1 VAPGAPTDFPGR
13 GIEVVKILL
22 LSRYSSLGASSRYR
36 CFQYLPYLR
45 GLGHTVEVAPLL
57 SDVYLQRLYAGKSVP
72 VLDVVA
78 AYVRRK
84 LLLLQKRKYDLLW
97 IQYEAFPWVPY
108 WMESILLLSSVPF
121 VLDYDDA
128 TFHRYD
134 RQPSALV
141 RKLLGGKID
150 RLMRRSACVI
160 AGNEYLASRARET
173 GARKVELLPT
183 VIDLEK
189 YPLAPSPQNTEFT
202 IGWIGT
208 PRTVHYLN
216 EIREALQIVARDGG
230 IRLVTIGTPGFQMEG
245 VRCENRPWSESTEVE
260 EMQKF
265 DVGVMP
271 LVDGAWER
279 GKCGFKLIQY
289 MACSCPVVGSP
300 VGVNKEIIRPGVNGF
315 TATTTAEWVDALR
328 ILKADKL
335 GRQRMGAEGRR
346 IVEQNYCLKR
356 TAPALARMLEEA
368 AKSRSF
374 EKGS

>member
-1 VAPGAPTDFPGR
+1 MR
-13 GIEVVKILL
+13 ILL
-22 LSRYSSLGASSRYR
+22 LSRYAPLGASSRYR
-36 CFQYLPYLR
+36 CYQYLPYLR

-57 SDVYLQRLYAGKSVP
+57 SDGYLRRLYTAQTIPALEVIGS
-72 VLDVVA
+72 
-78 AYVRRK
+78 YIHRK
-84 LLLLQKRKYDLLW
+84 LLLLQKRKYDLVW

-108 WMESILLLSSVPF
+108 WMESILLSSSVPVVF
-121 VLDYDDA
+121 DYDDA

-134 RQPSALV
+134 QHPSALV

-160 AGNEYLASRARET
+160 AGNEYLASRAREA
-173 GARKVELLPT
+173 GASKVEILPT
-183 VIDLEK
+183 VVDLEK
-189 YPLAPSPQNTEFT
+189 YPVVPLPHNDDFA

-216 EIREALQIVARDGG
+216 AIREALQILAQEGG
-230 IRLVTIGTPGFQMEG
+230 IRLVTIGTPGFQMAG
-245 VRCENRPWSESTEVE
+245 VPCENRPWSETTEVE

-289 MACSCPVVGSP
+289 MACSRPVVGSA
-300 VGVNKEIIRPGVNGF
+300 VGVNKDIIQQGVNGF
-315 TATTTAEWVDALR
+315 TAATTGEWVDALR

-346 IVEQNYCLKR
+346 IVEQKYSLQR
-356 TAPALARMLEEA
+356 AAPALARLLEETRS
-368 AKSRSF
+368 SR
-374 EKGS
+374 EVG